1 MSILDTSFPD
11 VFGDSVDLTVDNSDS
26 FPISSSTD
34 NSLPNN
40 NSPQIKEL
48 FEKPIQTRASSYH
61 DINENLHKTN
71 NYRYVESKV
80 KKFRNELVK
89 QDKAKRFKRTQ
100 SLPETSS
107 STSYNDEKTKSDEVI
122 LIKNQILQ
130 EEIHL
135 AELEK
140 FHEAAIIKMEE
151 NVLNTS
157 FLTNKL
163 DTMKF
168 QLDKYNEKNSMN
180 PIDIIKKVCTPRK
193 SPAIIYPT
201 STSYGSAT
209 CSLSFGENSDSLRNR
224 HSKLKLKRQLKYV
237 RLSEDNDDDNDEND
251 CSTRIFDVPTVSR
264 KKRFKKKVVKAI
276 FGKCLD
282 CDCFKGKGDSTDSA
296 YISH

>member
-11 VFGDSVDLTVDNSDS
+11 LLGDSVDLTPNKSDS
-26 FPISSSTD
+26 FVISSSTD

-48 FEKPIQTRASSYH
+48 IEKPIQIRAISYH
-61 DINENLHKTN
+61 DVNEKTN
-71 NYRYVESKV
+71 IYRHVESKV

-89 QDKAKRFKRTQ
+89 QDKAKRFKRTR
-100 SLPETSS
+100 SMPETSS
-107 STSYNDEKTKSDEVI
+107 STSYNEDETKSDEVL
-122 LIKNQILQ
+122 LIKNQILE

-140 FHEAAIIKMEE
+140 FREAATIKMEE
-151 NVLNTS
+151 DLLETS
-157 FLTNKL
+157 FLKKKL

-168 QLDKYNEKNSMN
+168 QLDKYNEKNSLN

-201 STSYGSAT
+201 STSYGSAS
-209 CSLSFGENSDSLRNR
+209 CSISFGENSEFLRNR
-224 HSKLKLKRQLKYV
+224 SILKRQLKFV
-237 RLSEDNDDDNDEND
+237 RLSEDEDTDANN

-264 KKRFKKKVVKAI
+264 KKIFKKKVVRAF

-282 CDCFKGKGDSTDSA
+282 SDCFKGRGDSTDSA
-296 YISH
+296 YVSH

>member
-11 VFGDSVDLTVDNSDS
+11 LLGDSIELTPNKSDS

-40 NSPQIKEL
+40 ISPQVKEL
-48 FEKPIQTRASSYH
+48 IEKPIQTRASSYH
-61 DINENLHKTN
+61 DINDNYQKTN
-71 NYRYVESKV
+71 NYRHIESKV

-100 SLPETSS
+100 SMPETSRT
-107 STSYNDEKTKSDEVI
+107 TSYNEEETKTDEAN
-122 LIKNQILQ
+122 LIKNQIF
-130 EEIHL
+130 EEKKHL

-140 FHEAAIIKMEE
+140 IHEAATIKMEE
-151 NVLNTS
+151 DLLETS
-157 FLTNKL
+157 FLKKKL

-168 QLDKYNEKNSMN
+168 QLEKYNEKNSLN
-180 PIDIIKKVCTPRK
+180 PIDIIKKVLTPRK

-209 CSLSFGENSDSLRNR
+209 CSISFGDNSESSLRKR
-224 HSKLKLKRQLKYV
+224 SQLKRQLKYV
-237 RLSEDNDDDNDEND
+237 RLSEDEDNDANE

-264 KKRFKKKVVKAI
+264 KKIFKKKMVRAF

-282 CDCFKGKGDSTDSA
+282 CDCFKGRGDSTDSA
-296 YISH
+296 YVSH

>member
-11 VFGDSVDLTVDNSDS
+11 LLGDSVDLTPNKSDS

-48 FEKPIQTRASSYH
+48 IEKPIQFRASSYH
-61 DINENLHKTN
+61 DVNEKTN
-71 NYRYVESKV
+71 NYLHVESKV

-89 QDKAKRFKRTQ
+89 QDKAKRFKRTR
-100 SLPETSS
+100 SMPETSS
-107 STSYNDEKTKSDEVI
+107 STSYNEDETKSDEVL
-122 LIKNQILQ
+122 LIKNQILE

-140 FHEAAIIKMEE
+140 FREAATIKMEE
-151 NVLNTS
+151 DLLETS
-157 FLTNKL
+157 FLKKKL

-168 QLDKYNEKNSMN
+168 QLDKYNEKNSLN

-201 STSYGSAT
+201 STSYGSAS
-209 CSLSFGENSDSLRNR
+209 CSISFGENSEFLRNR
-224 HSKLKLKRQLKYV
+224 SILKRQLKFV
-237 RLSEDNDDDNDEND
+237 RLSEDEDTDANN

-264 KKRFKKKVVKAI
+264 KKIFKKKVVRAF

-282 CDCFKGKGDSTDSA
+282 RDCFKGRGDSTDSA
-296 YISH
+296 YVSH